1 MAPVKV
7 SLPQR
12 LEFGQEG
19 DSEERWKL
27 FKQIS
32 KATKLSYYDPT
43 NELILENDA
52 SDYGLGT
59 AVMQEG
65 KPIAY
70 GSRALSDTE
79 KNYAQIEKEMLGVV
93 FGLENYHHYVYGR
106 EVIVYT
112 DHKPLVNMKQKSLT
126 KAPKRLQS
134 MLLRIQDY
142 NYKLLYK
149 SGKSIP
155 ACGRCPLKSTSGQK

>member
-1 MAPVKV
+1 MTPVKI

-43 NELILENDA
+43 KEFILENDA

-70 GSRALSDTE
+70 GSRALSDP
-79 KNYAQIEKEMLGVV
+79 AQIEKEMLGVV
-93 FGLENYHHYVYGR
+93 FGLEKIPSLCLWERGYCVHRPQTPCKHEA
-106 EVIVYT
+106 EVF
-112 DHKPLVNMKQKSLT
+112 NKS
-126 KAPKRLQS
+126 S
-134 MLLRIQDY
+134 
-142 NYKLLYK
+142 
-149 SGKSIP
+149 
-155 ACGRCPLKSTSGQK
+155 